1 VGIPEEVLSATFCY
15 YYDDCYCYCC
25 YYSYVYACSD
35 LKCLLA
41 IPTPIPGT
49 GTSTG
54 TEWLNTQVGI
64 PEEVL
69 DVTSLTK
76 LVLTSNRIKEIS
88 LRLCEMQQLSD
99 LWLSR
104 NLIR

>member
-1 VGIPEEVLSATFCY
+1 MHEEPRCA
-15 YYDDCYCYCC
+15 DWR
-25 YYSYVYACSD
+25 
-35 LKCLLA
+35 
-41 IPTPIPGT
+41 IIM
-49 GTSTG
+49 
-54 TEWLNTQVGI
+54 QVGI

-76 LVLTSNRIKEIS
+76 LVLTSNRVKEIS
-88 LRLCEMQQLSD
+88 LRLCDMEHLRD

>member
-1 VGIPEEVLSATFCY
+1 M
-15 YYDDCYCYCC
+15 
-25 YYSYVYACSD
+25 
-35 LKCLLA
+35 
-41 IPTPIPGT
+41 
-49 GTSTG
+49 
-54 TEWLNTQVGI
+54 QVGI

-76 LVLTSNRIKEIS
+76 LVLTSNRVKEIS
-88 LRLCEMQQLSD
+88 LRLCDMEHLRD